1 MIVFLI
7 QTDTIKRRS
16 ITGKHE
22 DSNLQINVSIYKIT
36 NPNKGKKYNEND
48 LEEVYTGPVYLN
60 IRSVSVRLDLDPGTY
75 VIIPS
80 KL

>member
-16 ITGKHE
+16 ISGKYE

-36 NPNKGKKYNEND
+36 TPNKGKKYNEND
-48 LEEVYTGPVYLN
+48 LEEVYNGPVYLN

-75 VIIPS
+75 LIIPS
-80 KL
+80 KF